1 MNTDN
6 TLISGETIDY
16 GPCAMM
22 NQFDFDTVFS
32 SIDKQGRYAF
42 GNQPNMAS
50 WNCARL
56 AESLIALISDDDE
69 QAVAMMTPLIEGFST
84 QFNQQF
90 SAMWAQKLGLTIA
103 DDKDNELVGELL
115 GLLKQ
120 HQLDYTNT
128 FNALT
133 ESLNGQAEIPL
144 ALTSWAQQ
152 WQTRTNEHSYQ
163 VMRQANPS
171 VIPRNHIIEDII
183 TQYTTHGDSELL
195 SRFSKVMSSP
205 YTSHAQATEFQT
217 PPEDD
222 KNYRTFCGT

>member
-1 MNTDN
+1 M
-6 TLISGETIDY
+6 
-16 GPCAMM
+16 
-22 NQFDFDTVFS
+22 
-32 SIDKQGRYAF
+32 
-42 GNQPNMAS
+42 
-50 WNCARL
+50 
-56 AESLIALISDDDE
+56 
-69 QAVAMMTPLIEGFST
+69 
-84 QFNQQF
+84 
-90 SAMWAQKLGLTIA
+90 
-103 DDKDNELVGELL
+103 ELL

-133 ESLNGQAEIPL
+133 ESLNGQAQIPS
-144 ALTSWAQQ
+144 ALVSWAQQ
-152 WQTRTNEHSYQ
+152 WQTRTNEHSYNI
-163 VMRQANPS
+163 MRQANPS